1 MNRTLTCMMAAIA
14 ATLIA
19 DVAAADNFG
28 RIYYDQNS
36 DRLVVTM
43 LYRGTNPNHQF
54 SLRWG
59 ECKSNQSGNLPGVTV
74 EVLDSQFDD
83 LEQHDF
89 KKTIRFKL
97 SELPCGRPVSLTL
110 RSAPRFFYSLTI
122 PAKAT
127 AN

>member
-1 MNRTLTCMMAAIA
+1 MKRTLTCVPAMIV

-19 DVAAADNFG
+19 DVATADNFG
-28 RIYYDQNS
+28 HVYYDQKS

-59 ECKSNQSGNLPGVTV
+59 ECQSAQSGNLPGVTV

-83 LEQHDF
+83 VARQDF

-97 SELPCGRPVSLTL
+97 TDLPCERPVRVTL
-110 RSAPRFFYSLTI
+110 RSAPRFFYTLTI

-127 AN
+127 SN